1 MKLLR
6 RTFINYILYSTL
18 LLLVC
23 VPLFYFFIR
32 QLFIEEMEEDLFHHK
47 LNFLNT
53 AKYIATD
60 KELKAYQLLNE
71 EFLLSEPEQWPIQD
85 SLFSYEAYDS
95 VENEIVPFRA
105 LRCGITIQD
114 KNYQLIIR
122 ESIVGDLDLVERIV
136 IIQIGLLTLLLT
148 GFILINQNL
157 SKKIWSPFYAILE
170 KLKQYQID
178 KDTQIKLPPS
188 DTTEFED
195 LRITVE
201 QLVSKNRNAY
211 LSQKEFTENASHE
224 LQTPLAIFRSKLELL
239 MQTHNITR
247 EQADLISDL
256 SNANDRIARLNKNL
270 LLLSKIENN
279 QFPSKQPVL
288 LKEAVEKTLYLYK
301 EKAEAKKIKTTVT
314 DESETKVNVNP
325 TLLDIL
331 LSNLISN
338 GLKHSPEE
346 SELKIHIE
354 KNTLHILNQG
364 EPLKNPEKLFQRFN
378 RESRTAT
385 GSGLGL
391 AIVKEICDVE
401 GFKIEYYFT
410 DQHYFK
416 VSFNLN

>member
-6 RTFINYILYSTL
+6 RTFKNYILYSTL

-23 VPLFYFFIR
+23 APLFYLFIQ
-32 QLFIEEMEEDLFHHK
+32 QLFVEEMEEELFHHK
-47 LNFLNT
+47 KNFFES
-53 AKYIATD
+53 AAYIKSDSDLTIY
-60 KELKAYQLLNE
+60 KLLNE
-71 EFLLSEPEQWPIQD
+71 EFQLKEATHWPVSD
-85 SLFSYEAYDS
+85 SLYSYSVYDS
-95 VENEIVPFRA
+95 IEQELIPFRV
-105 LRCGITIQD
+105 LRCGVIIQN
-114 KNYQLIIR
+114 KNYELIIR
-122 ESIVGDLDLVERIV
+122 ESVVGSSDLVQAIV
-136 IIQIGLLTLLLT
+136 VIQTSLLILLLI
-148 GFILINQNL
+148 GFIFINQNL

-224 LQTPLAIFRSKLELL
+224 LQTPLAIFQSKLELL

-301 EKAEAKKIKTTVT
+301 EKAEVKKMKTTVT